1 MIFYRRFGYDRQVVR
16 DLPFFIKNYNKTKGY
31 KYIKKSKE
39 WQLKGEVVSENIIS
53 LQGVT
58 KEFETKGGKIK
69 ALKGIDLNIQAG
81 DAYGIIGLSGAGKST
96 LVRCINLL
104 EEPTEGKVV
113 FDGKS
118 LVGLKSAELN
128 LERRKI
134 AMIFQQFNLLMQR
147 DAIGN
152 VCFPLEI
159 AGVPKKEARER
170 AMELL
175 KLVDLEDRAHSYPSQ
190 LSGGQKQ
197 RVGIA
202 RALATDPKV
211 LLCDE
216 ATSALD
222 PKTTRAILSLLKR
235 INKELGITLV
245 VITHEME
252 VIKQVCNKVAIIESG
267 EIVERGDV
275 QDIFTKPK
283 TAAARKLFFPDEEGK
298 ETEQRVSYTN
308 RVRIAFGD
316 ERTYDPL
323 VANMILEIKA
333 PVNILYA
340 NMDVVDGRQRGQMV
354 LCLSDDEEIANRQ
367 RAYLKSQGVAYVEV
381 EEAE

>member
-1 MIFYRRFGYDRQVVR
+1 MAET
-16 DLPFFIKNYNKTKGY
+16 L
-31 KYIKKSKE
+31 
-39 WQLKGEVVSENIIS
+39 IS
-53 LQGVT
+53 LQGVC
-58 KEFETKGGKIK
+58 KNFDTKGGTIQ
-69 ALKGIDLNIQAG
+69 ALKDINLDIEDG

-104 EEPTEGKVV
+104 EVPSEGKVL

-118 LVGLKSAELN
+118 LMGLKTKELN
-128 LERRKI
+128 LQRRKI

-159 AGVPKKEARER
+159 AGVPKAEAREK

-175 KLVDLEDRAHSYPSQ
+175 KLVGLEERAHSYPSQ
-190 LSGGQKQ
+190 MSGGQKQ

-202 RALATDPKV
+202 RALASDPKV

-222 PKTTRAILSLLKR
+222 PKTTRSILALLKN

-245 VITHEME
+245 VITHEMD
-252 VIKQVCNKVAIIESG
+252 VIKQVCNKVAIIENG
-267 EIVERGDV
+267 EIVEKGEV
-275 QDIFTKPK
+275 QQIFTRPK
-283 TAAARKLFFPDEEGK
+283 TQAARKLFFPDGQGK
-298 ETEQRVSYTN
+298 ETELRVSHTD
-308 RVRIAFGD
+308 RVRIVFDGTK
-316 ERTYDPL
+316 TYDP
-323 VANMILEIKA
+323 VVSDMIMELKA

-340 NMDVVDGRQRGQMV
+340 DMDVVDGVQRGQMV
-354 LCLSDDEEIANRQ
+354 ICLSDDSAIADRQ
-367 RAYLKSQGVAYVEV
+367 KAYLTARGVEFTEV
-381 EEAE
+381 REEEEE

>member
-1 MIFYRRFGYDRQVVR
+1 M
-16 DLPFFIKNYNKTKGY
+16 
-31 KYIKKSKE
+31 
-39 WQLKGEVVSENIIS
+39 
-53 LQGVT
+53 QGVC
-58 KEFETKGGKIK
+58 KNFDTKGGTIQ
-69 ALKGIDLNIQAG
+69 ALKDINLDIEDG

-104 EEPTEGKVV
+104 EVPSEGKVL

-118 LVGLKSAELN
+118 LMGLKTKELN
-128 LERRKI
+128 LQRRKI

-159 AGVPKKEARER
+159 AGVPKAEAREK

-175 KLVDLEDRAHSYPSQ
+175 KLVGLEERAHSYPSQ
-190 LSGGQKQ
+190 MSGGQKQ

-202 RALATDPKV
+202 RALASDPKV

-222 PKTTRAILSLLKR
+222 PKTTRSILALLKN

-245 VITHEME
+245 VITHEMD
-252 VIKQVCNKVAIIESG
+252 VIKQVCNKVAIIENG
-267 EIVERGDV
+267 EIVEKGEV
-275 QDIFTKPK
+275 QQIFTRPK
-283 TAAARKLFFPDEEGK
+283 TQAARKLFFPDGQGK
-298 ETEQRVSYTN
+298 ETELRVSHTD
-308 RVRIAFGD
+308 RVRIVFDGTK
-316 ERTYDPL
+316 TYDP
-323 VANMILEIKA
+323 VVSDMIMELKA

-340 NMDVVDGRQRGQMV
+340 DMDVVDGVQRGQMV
-354 LCLSDDEEIANRQ
+354 ICLSDDSAIADRQ
-367 RAYLKSQGVAYVEV
+367 KAYLTARGVEFTEV
-381 EEAE
+381 REEEEE

>member
-1 MIFYRRFGYDRQVVR
+1 MIFFVGVIFNSRQVVR
-16 DLPFFIKNYNKTKGY
+16 TCLVFLSTIERGVK
-31 KYIKKSKE
+31 
-39 WQLKGEVVSENIIS
+39 VSEHIIS
-53 LQGVT
+53 LQGVA
-58 KEFETKGGKIK
+58 KEFETKNGKVA
-69 ALKGIDLNIQAG
+69 ALKGIDLDIEPG
-81 DAYGIIGLSGAGKST
+81 DAYGIIGPSGAGKST

-104 EEPTEGKVV
+104 EEPTEGKV
-113 FDGKS
+113 FFNGK
-118 LVGLKSAELN
+118 LLTGLSTKELN
-128 LERRKI
+128 LERRNI

-147 DAIGN
+147 DALGN

-159 AGVPKKEARER
+159 AGVPKKEAREK
-170 AMELL
+170 AMDLL
-175 KLVDLEDRAHSYPSQ
+175 RLVDLEDRAHSYPSQ
-190 LSGGQKQ
+190 MSGGQKQ

-222 PKTTRAILSLLKR
+222 PKTTRSILALLKK

-245 VITHEME
+245 VITHEMD

-267 EIVERGDV
+267 EIVERGNV

-283 TAAARKLFFPDEEGK
+283 SNAARKLFFPADEGK
-298 ETEQRVSYTN
+298 EERNLKVSHTR

-316 ERTYDPL
+316 AHTYDPV
-323 VANMILEIKA
+323 VANMILEFKA

-340 NMDVVDGRQRGQMV
+340 DMDVVDGRQRGQMV
-354 LCLSDDEEIANRQ
+354 ICLSDDEAIAEKQ
-367 RAYLKSQGVAYVEV
+367 KAYLKEHNVDYVEV
-381 EEAE
+381 EEEEEE